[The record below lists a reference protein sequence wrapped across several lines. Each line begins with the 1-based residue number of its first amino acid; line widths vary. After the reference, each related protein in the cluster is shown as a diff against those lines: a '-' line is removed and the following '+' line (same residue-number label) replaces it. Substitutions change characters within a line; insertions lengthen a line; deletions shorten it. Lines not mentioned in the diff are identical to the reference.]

1 MYAMKPLNENIK
13 ITTTTTRM
21 YKCKNYYSEEVDAS
35 LPSIA
40 AATQV
45 RLYFEEKLLLQ

>member
-13 ITTTTTRM
+13 ITTTTSRM
-21 YKCKNYYSEEVDAS
+21 YKCKNYYSDGVDAS

-45 RLYFEEKLLLQ
+45 NIIN